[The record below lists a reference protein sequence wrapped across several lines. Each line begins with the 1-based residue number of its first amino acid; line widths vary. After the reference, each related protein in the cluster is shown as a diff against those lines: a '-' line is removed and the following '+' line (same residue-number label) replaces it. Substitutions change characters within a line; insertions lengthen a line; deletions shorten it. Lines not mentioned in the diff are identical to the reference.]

1 MKPYSLDLR
10 QKMVDSYCDGEGSIR
25 TIAERFR
32 VSADCVRRLLKQNRE
47 EGTITPKVPGGG
59 PQAKLSDAELA
70 VLQTLVAE
78 DNDAT
83 LVQLAKR
90 LAAKTQVL
98 VSPSTISRGLSKLN
112 ITRKKKASKQL
123 KPIKKIIKSN
133 E

>member
-10 QKMVDSYCDGEGSIR
+10 QKMVDSYSDGEGSIR

-47 EGTITPKVPGGG
+47 DGTIAAKAHGGG
-59 PQAKLSDAELA
+59 PQAKLTPRELE
-70 VLQTLVAE
+70 VLQTLVGE

-83 LVQLAKR
+83 LKQLAQR
-90 LAAKTQVL
+90 LAQHTQVK
-98 VSPSTISRGLSKLN
+98 VSTTTISRALSKLN
-112 ITRKKKASKQL
+112 ITRKKKVSKQR
-123 KPIKKIIKSN
+123 KPTKVSIKTN